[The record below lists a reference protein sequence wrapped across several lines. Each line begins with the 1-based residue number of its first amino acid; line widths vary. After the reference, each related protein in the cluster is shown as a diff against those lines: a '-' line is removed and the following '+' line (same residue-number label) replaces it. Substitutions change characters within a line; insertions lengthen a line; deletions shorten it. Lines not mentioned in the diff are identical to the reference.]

1 MSLIQITAMIQ
12 LLTILIDLKKNEI
25 NKLSQDELATKLKD
39 NEEALVNLRFQKALQ
54 QLGHPQ
60 QIRSLRKEI
69 AQVKTVI
76 REFELGKREK

>member
-1 MSLIQITAMIQ
+1 M
-12 LLTILIDLKKNEI
+12 KKNEI
-25 NKLSQDELATKLKD
+25 NKLSQDELTVKLKD

-60 QIRSLRKEI
+60 QIRLLRKEI